1 MNLIKYFF
9 VFQVI
14 CIPLFCG
21 NAVFSFQQEITL
33 ELEPKSNKKYFGV
46 TLSQNF
52 THRNYTGSF
61 FYDSYD
67 FKNFPNEINPSISF
81 GVHLEKTL
89 SNHPNS
95 ASLKFKL
102 LYEQFNSTLS
112 QTQNFYDWSTQTF
125 TDSFKIVD
133 VNRIKQYSLQASY
146 IQPLFSTNLSLLF
159 GGALAFVEQNH
170 HKQYFELN
178 KLQDTLLFVDD
189 NGQTTSYHKFS
200 DDYSEYIMKDYV
212 SIPDLRYTLHIG
224 MQYDFLFDKVKVVPF
239 FMYNHEINSQNT
251 LFHLHSFQT
260 GIDIS
265 FLVR

>member
-1 MNLIKYFF
+1 MKKLKYFF
-9 VFQVI
+9 VVLVI
-14 CIPLFCG
+14 SVPLFSG
-21 NAVFSFQQEITL
+21 NSVFAFQLEQTL
-33 ELEPKSNKKYFGV
+33 ELEPKSNTKYFGV
-46 TLSQNF
+46 TLAQNF

-67 FKNFPNEINPSISF
+67 FKNFPNEFNPSISF
-81 GVHLEKTL
+81 GVHIEKKL

-112 QTQNFYDWSTQTF
+112 KMQNFYDWSTQTF

-146 IQPLFSTNLSLLF
+146 IQPLFSTNLSLQF

-200 DDYSEYIMKDYV
+200 EDYSEYIMKDYV
-212 SIPDLRYTLHIG
+212 STPDLRYTLHIG
-224 MQYDFLFDKVKVVPF
+224 IQYDFLFDKVKVVPF
-239 FMYNHEINSQNT
+239 IVYNYELNSQNSRFRLNT
-251 LFHLHSFQT
+251 FQT
-260 GIDIS
+260 GLDFS
-265 FLVR
+265 FLVQ